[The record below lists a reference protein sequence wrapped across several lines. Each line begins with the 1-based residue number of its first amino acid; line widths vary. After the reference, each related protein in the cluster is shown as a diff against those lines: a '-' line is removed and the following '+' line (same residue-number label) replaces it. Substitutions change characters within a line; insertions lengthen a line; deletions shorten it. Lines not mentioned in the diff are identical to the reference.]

1 VLATHNE
8 ESTLRAATRI
18 HNLGLDPA
26 SGTTWCWRLR
36 ASGSASTLKIE

>member
-1 VLATHNE
+1 MIKEVSHMGKRCNVVLATHNE

-26 SGTTWCWRLR
+26 SGTTWC
-36 ASGSASTLKIE
+36 